1 MAASLARSSVGE
13 EAGGK
18 KKSSSLPRNTPQAAN
33 SGVAPELLVIL
44 DKRRSTITNNQLEM
58 PPVVR
63 FQTPQASA
71 LKEKIPAE
79 VWAIRPSV
87 NHRASGRIGKA
98 EVRGEI
104 VIQGAGGDVGGR

>member
-44 DKRRSTITNNQLEM
+44 DKRRSTITNNQLEELEETWVDGEQSTGSSAG
-58 PPVVR
+58 PPLHRQTSHKHVLTTDLALEDVVN
-63 FQTPQASA
+63 
-71 LKEKIPAE
+71 
-79 VWAIRPSV
+79 V
-87 NHRASGRIGKA
+87 
-98 EVRGEI
+98 
-104 VIQGAGGDVGGR
+104 